1 MAYCSKLSNRLLEKL
16 ATPMALVSPSSTVC
30 SKASQVLLM
39 SSGRKSSCRGG
50 NPEPFLNFNGQCMR
64 YKSRYSNC
72 KSLCTHNMLFHQL
85 SLSLSLSLS
94 DRLCLLSALSHWP
107 VNNRVQRW
115 WLIAVV
121 DHPQIQ
127 NVEKVFCGK
136 GMRTHKKNQRNCSL
150 SAYLR
155 LFCTVC
161 RTSCGS
167 CAVDGSF
174 DVTNTSSRLTMP

>member
-1 MAYCSKLSNRLLEKL
+1 LAYCSKLSNRLLEKL

-72 KSLCTHNMLFHQL
+72 KSLCTHNNVLLQLCL
-85 SLSLSLSLS
+85 SLTDCVCYLHLAIGQSITDCKDGGSF
-94 DRLCLLSALSHWP
+94 P
-107 VNNRVQRW
+107 V
-115 WLIAVV
+115 L

-127 NVEKVFCGK
+127 NVKVFCGK
-136 GMRTHKKNQRNCSL
+136 GMKTQEEPEKLLTLCS
-150 SAYLR
+150 
-155 LFCTVC
+155 
-161 RTSCGS
+161 
-167 CAVDGSF
+167 
-174 DVTNTSSRLTMP
+174 P

>member
-1 MAYCSKLSNRLLEKL
+1 LAYCSKLSNRLLEKL

-72 KSLCTHNMLFHQL
+72 KSLCTHNKCA
-85 SLSLSLSLS
+85 SSTLSLS

-107 VNNRVQRW
+107 VNNRLQRW
-115 WLIAVV
+115 WLIPSTRSSTNSKCQGLLWKRDEDTRRTRETAHSLLTLDFFVPFV
-121 DHPQIQ
+121 GHPVAHVQLMEALMSQ
-127 NVEKVFCGK
+127 TLHPVLPC
-136 GMRTHKKNQRNCSL
+136 L
-150 SAYLR
+150 
-155 LFCTVC
+155 
-161 RTSCGS
+161 
-167 CAVDGSF
+167 D
-174 DVTNTSSRLTMP
+174 